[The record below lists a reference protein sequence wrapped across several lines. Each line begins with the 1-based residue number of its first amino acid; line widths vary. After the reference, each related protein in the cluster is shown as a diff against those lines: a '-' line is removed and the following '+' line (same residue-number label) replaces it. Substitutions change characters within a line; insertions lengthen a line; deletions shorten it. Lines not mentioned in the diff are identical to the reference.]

1 MSKKYNFSVSNN
13 EVFELEKASIDS
25 DLPIISIIRQR
36 YEYGKTAIDFEK
48 AINRQNREISLLKN
62 DIEELKNCL
71 SECMSMMSKQLAFI
85 NLYCQ
90 VELKNRPKLKEN
102 PEELDRVMSTLKLH
116 SETFS
121 NSVKNTFK
129 KNEESS
135 TNF

>member
-1 MSKKYNFSVSNN
+1 MSKKYNFSVSND

-25 DLPIISIIRQR
+25 DRPIISIIRQR
-36 YEYGKTAIDFEK
+36 YEYGKKAIDFET

-71 SECMSMMSKQLAFI
+71 SECMSMMSKQISFI

-90 VELKNRPKLKEN
+90 LEITNRPKLKEN
-102 PEELDRVMSTLKLH
+102 PDELNRVMSTLKSH

-129 KNEESS
+129 KNE
-135 TNF
+135 